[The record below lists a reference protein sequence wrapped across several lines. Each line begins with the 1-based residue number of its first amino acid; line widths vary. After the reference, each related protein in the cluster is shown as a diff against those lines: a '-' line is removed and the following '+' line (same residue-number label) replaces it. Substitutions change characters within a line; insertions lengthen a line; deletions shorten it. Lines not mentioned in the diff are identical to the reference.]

1 MGWRSP
7 RTAAPGSLHD
17 AELEPCYAQ
26 GWQGHGSPVW
36 QLCRVAAYLAG
47 MSAKDVEI
55 VRKLYQAFV
64 ASNSL
69 LGASQPTVR
78 ESTEP

>member
-1 MGWRSP
+1 MIDR
-7 RTAAPGSLHD
+7 ALDEFEA
-17 AELEPCYAQ
+17 CYAQ

-36 QLCRVAAYLAG
+36 QLGRVAAYLAG

-55 VRKLYQAFV
+55 VRKLYQALV